1 MANKRVYYACRS
13 FEVANV
19 NTSGTIDTYFIPHG
33 IQSVGIT
40 TNFNIE
46 KIFQLGQLATYDQ
59 VANNP
64 QVELAVNKV
73 IDGTRPLLLT
83 LMADSHATTSGSLVT
98 MQDNKVNVKMGI
110 YPDVDV
116 LTSGTNPVSTLACT
130 GMYLNNI
137 TITLPPEGNFTE
149 EGTLVGDNKT
159 WVSGTSTTIVNDGY
173 GVNTTIAGAGA
184 GFTHETTAPSTS
196 RRYKLHRTL
205 SIFPTG
211 DGGMRGV
218 GANSTGLPPL
228 TSISVSCDFG
238 RETVYSL
245 GSYDPYMRYI
255 SFPVDV
261 TTEIETIAT
270 DGDYINMG
278 PSQFSC
284 GSQSGFLK
292 NFPIKLTICGSGNNN
307 EDLFVIDLGTHNKIQ
322 SINYAGGDT
331 GGGNMTMTYS
341 FQNSSQLDIITS
353 GTFQKSVASGLV

>member
-13 FEVANV
+13 FAVVNV
-19 NTSGTIDTYFIPHG
+19 DKDGVEDAEGYFIPHG

-59 VANNP
+59 IPNNP

-98 MQDNKVNVKMGI
+98 MQDNRVNVKMGI

-116 LTSGTNPVSTLACT
+116 LTSGTDPVSTLACT

-137 TITLPPEGNFTE
+137 TFTFPTEGNFTE

-159 WVSGTSTTIVNDGY
+159 WVDGGGTTTVYDAEGTGHSITSAGVGFSAETNARST
-173 GVNTTIAGAGA
+173 A
-184 GFTHETTAPSTS
+184 
-196 RRYKLHRTL
+196 RRYKLNRDL

-211 DGGMRGV
+211 AGGMRAVDG
-218 GANSTGLPPL
+218 SGLPPL
-228 TSISVSCDFG
+228 TSINVTCDFG
-238 RETVYSL
+238 REAVYSL

-255 SFPVDV
+255 KFPVDV

-270 DGDYINMG
+270 DGDHIDMG

-284 GSQSGFLK
+284 VENSGTFLK
-292 NFPIKLTICGSGNNN
+292 NFPIKLAICGSGSG
-307 EDLFVIDLGTHNKIQ
+307 DVFAIDLGNHNKIQ

-341 FQNSSQLDIITS
+341 FQNSSQLDINAS
-353 GTFQKSVASGLV
+353 GSFASSVASGTV